1 MVIRLRDELYEGS
14 WSQLRG
20 DLVSRKSGRAF
31 LFKLAG
37 RIEEDLERIDKLEAY
52 EKKNEVNLND
62 YL

>member
-20 DLVSRKSGRAF
+20 DLESRKSGRAF